1 MDGFV
6 PTEALPFNETDSE
19 SPCDTLKMQDFEGI
33 DIELS
38 MNAHFK
44 QEGKHCVIMVCLF
57 FYSKGFTALSTLKD
71 HLRAKTFLILFHCLL
86 FHL

>member
-71 HLRAKTFLILFHCLL
+71 HLSANDVLWVLVAILIE
-86 FHL
+86 